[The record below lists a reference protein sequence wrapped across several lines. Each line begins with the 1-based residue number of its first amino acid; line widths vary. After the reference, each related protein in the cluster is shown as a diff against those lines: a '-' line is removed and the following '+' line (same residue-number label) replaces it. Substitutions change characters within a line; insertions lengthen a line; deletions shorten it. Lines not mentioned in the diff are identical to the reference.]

1 MRGERSG
8 AAAGMP
14 GARMTRW
21 GAYVEQRLG
30 ELERGEGD
38 YTELRRP
45 SAVAVANARKVAA
58 ETFRDTTPTPSVV
71 PDEEGAV
78 LFVWH
83 KNGHDVEIA
92 VTETGADIWAH
103 HRATGEM
110 WSSPLTR
117 HRTCCIPRVMD
128 ALEAVRPLSL
138 VAH

>member
-1 MRGERSG
+1 M
-8 AAAGMP
+8 A

-21 GAYVEQRLG
+21 GTYVGERLG

-38 YTELRRP
+38 YTELKQPTAATVAHARR
-45 SAVAVANARKVAA
+45 VAA

-71 PDEEGAV
+71 PDDEGAV
-78 LFVWH
+78 LFVWR

-92 VTETGADIWAH
+92 VTEGGASIWAH
-103 HRATGEM
+103 HRASGQM
-110 WSSPLTR
+110 WSSDLTE
-117 HRTCCIPRVMD
+117 HRTCCVPRVMD